1 MNYKE
6 IKSFDDACKKLGIEV
21 NLPEVSALPEK
32 HRKSVLAF
40 FMLTIIIQA
49 INDGWE
55 PNWNDY
61 NEWKYYAWFE
71 VEASEDNPAGSGFS
85 HSLYDYSFTRT
96 RVGSRLCFKS
106 SELAMY
112 AGTQFEE
119 EYKQLF
125 ILK

>member
-85 HSLYDYSFTRT
+85 RSGYGDSRART

-106 SELAMY
+106 AAQCDY
-112 AGTQFEE
+112 ARKQFADL
-119 EYKQLF
+119 YRDYL
-125 ILK
+125 LM